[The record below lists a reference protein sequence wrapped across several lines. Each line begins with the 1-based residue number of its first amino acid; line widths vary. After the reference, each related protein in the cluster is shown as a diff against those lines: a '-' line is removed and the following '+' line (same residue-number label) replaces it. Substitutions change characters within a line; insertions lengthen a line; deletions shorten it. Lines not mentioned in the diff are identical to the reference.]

1 MFSWFK
7 RKRNTEEAKG
17 DPVSFR
23 AAGLPIE
30 PRKEPERRNAQEGAR
45 DSKASAQR
53 RSIADQNA
61 VLLALA
67 ATETPTKAATPDAAS
82 SDNGS
87 SSYDSG
93 SSSSSYD
100 GGNYS
105 GGFDGGGGF

>member
-7 RKRNTEEAKG
+7 SKRKTEKAKA

-23 AAGLPIE
+23 PAGMPVE
-30 PRKEPERRNAQEGAR
+30 PRKEPARRSAHEGAR
-45 DSKASAQR
+45 DDKASAQR

-67 ATETPTKAATPDAAS
+67 ATETPTKTATPDTGP
-82 SDNGS
+82 SDSGS

-93 SSSSSYD
+93 SSSSYD
-100 GGNYS
+100 GGGYS

>member
-30 PRKEPERRNAQEGAR
+30 PRKDSEHRNAQEGAR

-67 ATETPTKAATPDAAS
+67 ATDTPTKTATPDTGP
-82 SDNGS
+82 SDSGS

-93 SSSSSYD
+93 SSSSYD
-100 GGNYS
+100 GGGYS